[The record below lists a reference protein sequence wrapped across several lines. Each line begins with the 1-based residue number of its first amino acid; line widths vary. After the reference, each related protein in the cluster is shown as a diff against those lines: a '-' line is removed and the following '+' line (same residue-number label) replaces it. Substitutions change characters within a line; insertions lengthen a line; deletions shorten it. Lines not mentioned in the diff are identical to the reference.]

1 MKKIFLI
8 LSLFFIF
15 CLSIFAR
22 EKDFYD
28 YYPKGLIKIEVI
40 WKNDKTYSNLSF
52 YNDNK
57 ELSSNKKFGKLSN
70 INHYSELISTL
81 KKEEQNRL
89 TTLKINHFING
100 YQAKCYNNKNILIRE
115 LIVNKNK
122 IYIKIYDNSG
132 NLKYEVDNNIKTRK
146 YSRKAFN
153 VNGKLIG
160 EIFISF
166 GNNKSEINL
175 KLYNGN
181 SLHKE
186 FIRESSYV
194 VKGLSENNI
203 EDIIEL
209 FDTNHKNIISGYDKF
224 YNDFGFL
231 ILEKTYKNGMIANI
245 KEYNSYDLLKSKK

>member
-8 LSLFFIF
+8 LTLFFMF

-70 INHYSELISTL
+70 INYYSELISTL

-100 YQAKCYNNKNILIRE
+100 YQAKYAIT
-115 LIVNKNK
+115 
-122 IYIKIYDNSG
+122 IKI
-132 NLKYEVDNNIKTRK
+132 
-146 YSRKAFN
+146 F
-153 VNGKLIG
+153 
-160 EIFISF
+160 
-166 GNNKSEINL
+166 
-175 KLYNGN
+175 
-181 SLHKE
+181 
-186 FIRESSYV
+186 
-194 VKGLSENNI
+194 
-203 EDIIEL
+203 
-209 FDTNHKNIISGYDKF
+209 
-224 YNDFGFL
+224 
-231 ILEKTYKNGMIANI
+231 
-245 KEYNSYDLLKSKK
+245 

>member
-8 LSLFFIF
+8 LTLFFVF
-15 CLSIFAR
+15 CVSIFAR

-100 YQAKCYNNKNILIRE
+100 YQAK
-115 LIVNKNK
+115 
-122 IYIKIYDNSG
+122 
-132 NLKYEVDNNIKTRK
+132 
-146 YSRKAFN
+146 
-153 VNGKLIG
+153 
-160 EIFISF
+160 
-166 GNNKSEINL
+166 
-175 KLYNGN
+175 
-181 SLHKE
+181 
-186 FIRESSYV
+186 
-194 VKGLSENNI
+194 
-203 EDIIEL
+203 
-209 FDTNHKNIISGYDKF
+209 
-224 YNDFGFL
+224 
-231 ILEKTYKNGMIANI
+231 
-245 KEYNSYDLLKSKK
+245 